1 MLRAWLR
8 EKKTTFVLDLVKVT
22 ETLVSTVSVYHFN
35 DVKFQ
40 QNFSTVDEI
49 YTNWAAESYL
59 LMF

>member
-8 EKKTTFVLDLVKVT
+8 EKKTTIVLDLVKVT
-22 ETLVSTVSVYHFN
+22 ETLVSTVSVCHFN

-49 YTNWAAESYL
+49 YTN
-59 LMF
+59 